1 METHEGYT
9 TAIGIALLYTIFTSL
24 FSLLNRLTLF
34 IIPQGGFISTLNLFF
49 QKNALWIIV
58 VAAIIILLNS
68 YLKKMNIDF
77 NDYII
82 KNNKIC
88 LISGTL
94 IAIEGLINL
103 SSLLPAYISS
113 SKLSIQTSQL
123 VTGNMTN
130 SPAKYIVIS
139 NIISIFIILLQI
151 ITGIYLARFH
161 KGKVRND

>member
-1 METHEGYT
+1 METHESYA

-34 IIPQGGFISTLNLFF
+34 MVPQSGFISTLNLFF
-49 QKNALWIIV
+49 LKNALWIIV
-58 VAAIIILLNS
+58 VAAIIILLSS
-68 YLKKMNIDF
+68 YLKKMNLNF
-77 NDYII
+77 NDHII

-123 VTGNMTN
+123 VTGAMTN

-151 ITGIYLARFH
+151 ITGIYLARFY